1 MNRVRTLAGLVCSLG
16 LCLAAGTPQARA
28 AEARSRPLV
37 RLLPPSEDA
46 AATSAEIPG
55 NREPRLS
62 RGRLLDLLHKRVK
75 YVFVLFQE
83 NRSFDFCFGSFP
95 GVDGL
100 YSRPGHPGPGFTQ
113 FLDNPDGSRTAV
125 TPFLIGPREYAADL
139 DDVGHA
145 HGLMDDKM
153 DVVDGAPHMDRFA
166 LAEEEKRAHGG
177 TLTLK
182 DKQFGELTMAHVDG
196 DTIPFL
202 WRWANRF
209 VVCDQV
215 FQLIV
220 GPSTPGAISVLAAQA
235 GQTQAALH
243 PEELAKGRGDK
254 GPGEP
259 VLNDSAPLWGSPRD
273 SSPSKPPVNPKDFA
287 GKSKDVAFNQTY
299 ASLPLSLAGSQ
310 AGSRTSDDPAK
321 GGDLKDLGADLAYL
335 GRDGQPAF
343 SWGWYQEGYGGSD
356 HSAYVAHHNGAQ
368 YFGYIVHSPAM
379 ASGIHDL
386 KDLFPDLSRGAL
398 SEAGGVYYVRGG
410 KRNPFG
416 LAPADPDLAAR
427 GKFLG
432 DDDHPGSGD
441 SDSQIAEALLA
452 RTVNA
457 IARSRYWSQ
466 CAIIITYDESGGWY
480 DHVPPPVRAMGPGH
494 LVLGDGPR
502 IPLLVISPFARAHSV
517 LSEPGDQGSVVKF
530 ADAVFRLTP
539 LAQLPDELK
548 GRKLGMKRWGQDNWG
563 PDDADTRGVS
573 DLVDALD
580 PARLAGQAPPLPTS
594 YAVIPDNIVDSLP
607 RASGYGLK
615 DIGVVPT
622 GRGLPDPI
630 PADFN
635 PRPET
640 DPTQNGQAAQ

>member
-1 MNRVRTLAGLVCSLG
+1 MPPAAWSLPPADSG
-16 LCLAAGTPQARA
+16 A
-28 AEARSRPLV
+28 V
-37 RLLPPSEDA
+37 RLLPPSGDAQA
-46 AATSAEIPG
+46 AAYVIPAA
-55 NREPRLS
+55 REPHLS
-62 RGRLLDLLHKRVK
+62 RKRLLALLGTKVK

-83 NRSFDFCFGSFP
+83 NRSFDFCYGSFP

-100 YSRPGHPGPGFTQ
+100 YTGPGDPKPGFTQ
-113 FLDNPDGSRTAV
+113 SLENPDGSRTTV
-125 TPFLIGPREYAADL
+125 RPFRVGPGDYAADL

-145 HGLMDDKM
+145 HGLMGDKM
-153 DVVDGAPHMDRFA
+153 DLVDGVPRMDHFA
-166 LAEEEKRAHGG
+166 LAEEEKHAKGG
-177 TLTLK
+177 APSLK

-209 VVCDQV
+209 VVCDHV

-220 GPSTPGAISVLAAQA
+220 GPSTPGAISVLAAQT

-259 VLNDSAPLWGSPRD
+259 VLNDSDPLWGSSGD
-273 SSPSKPPVNPKDFA
+273 SSASKPPVNPEDFA
-287 GKSKDVAFNQTY
+287 GKDKDVAYNQTY

-310 AGSRTSDDPAK
+310 AASRTSADPSKA
-321 GGDLKDLGADLAYL
+321 GDLKDVGADLAAL
-335 GRDGQPAF
+335 SRGGQPAF
-343 SWGWYQEGYGGSD
+343 SWGWYQEGYGGND
-356 HSAYVAHHNGAQ
+356 HSAYVTHHNGAQ
-368 YFGYIVHSPAM
+368 YFGYIMHSPAM
-379 ASGIHDL
+379 ASSIHDL
-386 KDLFPDLSRGAL
+386 KDFFPDLERGAL
-398 SEAGGVYYVRGG
+398 SKAGGVYYVRGG

-416 LAPADPDLAAR
+416 MAPADPELAAR

-432 DDDHPGSGD
+432 DDDHPGAAD

-452 RTVNA
+452 RSVNA
-457 IARSRYWSQ
+457 IARSRYWPQ

-480 DHVPPPVRAMGPGH
+480 DHVPPPVRAMGPGK

-502 IPLLVISPFARAHSV
+502 IPLLVISPFARAHTV
-517 LSEPGDQGSVVKF
+517 LSEPGDHGSVIKF
-530 ADAVFRLTP
+530 ADAVFGLTP
-539 LAQLPDELK
+539 LARLPDELK
-548 GRKLGMKRWGQDNWG
+548 GRTLGMKQWQQDNWG
-563 PDDADTRGVS
+563 PDDAITQGVS

-580 PARLAGQAPPLPTS
+580 PARLAGRAPSLPPS
-594 YAVIPDNIVDSLP
+594 YAIIPDSVVDRLP

-622 GRGLPDPI
+622 DLGLPDSV

-640 DPTQNGQAAQ
+640 DPTQPEQEAK